1 MRGIAALL
9 FGVSSLILSAEA
21 SAQARLEPF
30 GAAASTSEAPR
41 RDACSADRRWCAQL
55 LRRSE
60 GGPWRLKVGGRELTL
75 SPPGAEAGGRAEVSL
90 WPQIVTSAGGS
101 ALIGV
106 EHLRRAVYSGG
117 GGSVTIL
124 TLVEVPAGG
133 GALRPVAEL
142 PLSGGAIIR
151 ACFDERDR
159 RRRRGACQDEYGF
172 EGTLQL
178 GGNRPGTLPDLLLTT
193 SAETSP
199 GRRSRFE
206 ENERPIPRG
215 GSPAWRDPVC
225 SYRRTFTYDVSSA
238 RYRPDRPLPA
248 CRDYLE
254 P

>member
-9 FGVSSLILSAEA
+9 FGASCLIGPADAL
-21 SAQARLEPF
+21 AQARIEPF
-30 GAAASTSEAPR
+30 GAAGSASDAPR
-41 RDACSADRRWCAQL
+41 LEACTADRRWCAQL
-55 LRRSE
+55 LRRGE
-60 GGPWRLKVGGRELTL
+60 GDAWRLKVGGRELTL
-75 SPPGAEAGGRAEVSL
+75 APPGAEVGGSLNVSL

-106 EHLRRAVYSGG
+106 EHLRRAAYSGG
-117 GGSVTIL
+117 GASVTIL
-124 TLVEVPAGG
+124 TLVEAPADG
-133 GALRPVAEL
+133 GALRPIAEL
-142 PLSGGAIIR
+142 PLQGGAIIR
-151 ACFDERDR
+151 ACFSDQDR

-178 GGNRPGTLPDLLLTT
+178 GSNRPGALPDLLLTT
-193 SAETSP
+193 TAETSP

-206 ENERPIPRG
+206 ENVRPVPRG